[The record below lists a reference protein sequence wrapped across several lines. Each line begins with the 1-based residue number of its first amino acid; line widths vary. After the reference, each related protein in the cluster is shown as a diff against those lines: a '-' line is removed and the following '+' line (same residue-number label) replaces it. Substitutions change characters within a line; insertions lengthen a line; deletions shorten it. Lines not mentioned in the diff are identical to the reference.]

1 MDYYYQVMPIGQI
14 NDSLTYKY
22 SHSIE
27 VGSIVEIPLRKRK
40 SAGIIISQT
49 NIKDLKFDLKK
60 VLSISNY
67 YQFTVCTENID
78 FYKYV
83 SIHCF
88 IDLGMVLK
96 MAIQQFPNK
105 QLKNYYL
112 FKNKIYETQKNLID
126 KYNLSKKDWQK
137 LLEEKKISQTTDS
150 FIFDG
155 MAQNISLNPDQE
167 NIFKSL
173 QINKNND
180 FQVHLIDGVTGS
192 GKTELYLKAVES
204 NLVRGNQS
212 LILLPEIAL
221 TEEWSKRFFKYF
233 GCRPFI
239 WHSKQS
245 KIQKARIIRSLL
257 SGEPCVLVGARSSV
271 LLPFKN
277 LKLIICDEEHDSS
290 YKQEDG
296 PKYQARDMAIYK
308 AKCSKALCLLI
319 SASPSL
325 ESLHNSNQQK
335 FHIHHLSNQFHKTQL
350 PSVEIVDMNQS
361 KPSSRAW
368 ISKQVFDETNRVL
381 KQKGQVLFFL
391 NRRGYAPS
399 KICVSCHTPI
409 QCQNCA
415 VNLVYHK
422 KIDRLICHHCSNY
435 FDPNQICKMCSS
447 EKFISIGI
455 GLERLQEEVTRLF
468 PGYSNQLFSSDTL
481 KSKKNKKEIIENIFN
496 LNTSLL
502 IGSQIIGKSFHF
514 PNLKLVN
521 IIDADSS
528 LYSPDFRAMEK
539 TYQLLQQVAGRSGR
553 EGNRGKVLI
562 QTYNPKHSIYNSL
575 KNQSRDQFIKL
586 ELQRREENNLPP
598 FYKIVQIQLIHP
610 NVSAIRE
617 ACQEILDISKKSK
630 LDILGPVPSLIP
642 YKMKHFH
649 ENFYFKERT
658 YKALRKKIDI
668 LMSKIA
674 PKYRRFLNID
684 IDPLSI
690 A

>member
-14 NDSLTYKY
+14 NESLTYKY
-22 SHSIE
+22 SHSIK

-40 SAGIIISQT
+40 SAGVIISQT

-96 MAIQQFPNK
+96 MAIQQFPNT

-167 NIFKSL
+167 NIFKSF
-173 QINKNND
+173 QTNKNND

-325 ESLHNSNQQK
+325 ESLHNSNQRK
-335 FHIHHLSNQFHKTQL
+335 FNIHHLSNQFHKTQL
-350 PSVEIVDMNQS
+350 PSVEIIDMNQS

-399 KICVSCHTPI
+399 KICASCHTPI

-415 VNLVYHK
+415 ANLVYHK

-435 FDPNQICKMCSS
+435 FEPNQICKMCSS

-468 PGYSNQLFSSDTL
+468 PGYPNQLFSSDTL

-617 ACQEILDISKKSK
+617 ACQEILDISKKSR

>member
-14 NDSLTYKY
+14 NESLTYKY

-40 SAGIIISQT
+40 SAGVIISQT

-67 YQFTVCTENID
+67 YQFAVCKENID

-96 MAIQQFPNK
+96 MAIQQFPNT

-112 FKNKIYETQKNLID
+112 FENKIYETQRNLIH
-126 KYNLSKKDWQK
+126 KYNLSKKDWLK

-155 MAQNISLNPDQE
+155 MAQKISLNTDQE

-325 ESLHNSNQQK
+325 ESLHNSNQRK

-399 KICVSCHTPI
+399 KICASCHTPI

-415 VNLVYHK
+415 ANLVYHK

-435 FDPNQICKMCSS
+435 FEPNQICKMCSS
-447 EKFISIGI
+447 DKFISIGI

-617 ACQEILDISKKSK
+617 ACQEILDISKKSR

>member
-14 NDSLTYKY
+14 NESLTYKY

-40 SAGIIISQT
+40 SAGVIISQT

-67 YQFTVCTENID
+67 YQFAVCTENID

-96 MAIQQFPNK
+96 MAIQQFPNT

-112 FKNKIYETQKNLID
+112 FENKIYETQKNLIH
-126 KYNLSKKDWQK
+126 KYNLSKKDWLK

-221 TEEWSKRFFKYF
+221 TEEWSRRFFKYF

-325 ESLHNSNQQK
+325 ESLHNSNQRK

-368 ISKQVFDETNRVL
+368 ISKQVFDETNKIL

-415 VNLVYHK
+415 ANLVYHK

-435 FDPNQICKMCSS
+435 FEPNQICKMCSS
-447 EKFISIGI
+447 DKFISIGI

-617 ACQEILDISKKSK
+617 ACQEILDISKKSR

>member
-14 NDSLTYKY
+14 NESLTYKY

-40 SAGIIISQT
+40 SAGVIISQT

-67 YQFTVCTENID
+67 YQFAVCTENID

-96 MAIQQFPNK
+96 MAIQQFPNT

-112 FKNKIYETQKNLID
+112 FENKIYETQKNLIHQ
-126 KYNLSKKDWQK
+126 YNLSKKDWLK

-167 NIFKSL
+167 NIFKSF

-399 KICVSCHTPI
+399 KICASCHTPI

-415 VNLVYHK
+415 ANLVYHK

-435 FDPNQICKMCSS
+435 FEPNQICKMCSS
-447 EKFISIGI
+447 DKFISIGI

-468 PGYSNQLFSSDTL
+468 PGHSNQLFSSDTL

-528 LYSPDFRAMEK
+528 LYSPDFRSMEK

-617 ACQEILDISKKSK
+617 ACQEILDISKKSR

-668 LMSKIA
+668 LMSKIT

>member
-1 MDYYYQVMPIGQI
+1 MDYYYQVMPLGQI
-14 NDSLTYKY
+14 NEGLTYKQSY
-22 SHSIE
+22 SIQI
-27 VGSIVEIPLRKRK
+27 GSIVEIPLRKKK
-40 SAGIIISQT
+40 STGVIISQT
-49 NIKDLKFDLKK
+49 NIKDLKFNINK
-60 VLSISNY
+60 VLSISNVH
-67 YQFTVCTENID
+67 QFAISAENLD

-83 SIHCF
+83 SKHCF
-88 IDLGMVLK
+88 IDLGMILK
-96 MAIQQFPNK
+96 MAVQRFPDT
-105 QLKNYYL
+105 QLKSYYL
-112 FKNKIYETQKNLID
+112 FKNKIYETQKSLIN
-126 KYNLSKKDWQK
+126 KLNLSKKDWQK
-137 LLEEKKISQTTDS
+137 LSEEKKISQTTKS
-150 FIFDG
+150 FIFDN
-155 MAQNISLNPDQE
+155 MAQNISLNSDQE
-167 NIFKSL
+167 KIFKSFEFN
-173 QINKNND
+173 QKNN
-180 FQVHLIDGVTGS
+180 FQVHLVDGVTGS

-204 NLVRGNQS
+204 NLDNGNQS

-233 GCRPFI
+233 GCQPFI

-245 KIQKARIIRSLL
+245 KIQKARIMRSLL

-325 ESLHNSNQQK
+325 ESLHNSSQDK
-335 FHIHHLSNQFHKTQL
+335 FKIHNLSNQFHKTQL
-350 PSVEIVDMNQS
+350 PLVEIVDMNQS
-361 KPSSRAW
+361 KPSSKAW
-368 ISKQVFDETNRVL
+368 ISKQVFDETNKIL

-399 KICVSCHTPI
+399 KICASCHTPI

-415 VNLVYHK
+415 ANLVYHK
-422 KIDRLICHHCSNY
+422 KIDRLVCHHCSN
-435 FDPNQICKMCSS
+435 FFEPDQICKMCSS
-447 EKFISIGI
+447 EKFVSIGI
-455 GLERLQEEVTRLF
+455 GLERLQEEVARLF
-468 PGYSNQLFSSDTL
+468 PGYSNQLISSDTL
-481 KSKKNKKEIIENIFN
+481 KSKKNKKDIIENIYN
-496 LNTSLL
+496 LKTSLL

-553 EGNRGKVLI
+553 EGERGKVLI
-562 QTYNPKHSIYNSL
+562 QTYSPQHSIYNSL

-598 FYKIVQIQLIHP
+598 FYKIAQIQLIHP
-610 NVSAIRE
+610 NVSALRE
-617 ACQEILDISKKSK
+617 VCQEILDISKNSK

-642 YKMKHFH
+642 YKMRHFH
-649 ENFYFKERT
+649 ENFYFKERS
-658 YKALRKKIDI
+658 YQALRKKTDI
-668 LMSKIA
+668 LMTKIT

>member
-14 NDSLTYKY
+14 NESLTYKH
-22 SHSIE
+22 SHFIE

-40 SAGIIISQT
+40 SAGVIISQT

-96 MAIQQFPNK
+96 MAIQQFPNT

-112 FKNKIYETQKNLID
+112 FENKIYETQKNLID

-399 KICVSCHTPI
+399 KICASCHTPI

-415 VNLVYHK
+415 ANLVYHK

-435 FDPNQICKMCSS
+435 FEPNQICKMCSS

-617 ACQEILDISKKSK
+617 ACQEILDISKKSR

>member
-1 MDYYYQVMPIGQI
+1 
-14 NDSLTYKY
+14 
-22 SHSIE
+22 
-27 VGSIVEIPLRKRK
+27 
-40 SAGIIISQT
+40 
-49 NIKDLKFDLKK
+49 
-60 VLSISNY
+60 
-67 YQFTVCTENID
+67 
-78 FYKYV
+78 
-83 SIHCF
+83 
-88 IDLGMVLK
+88 
-96 MAIQQFPNK
+96 
-105 QLKNYYL
+105 
-112 FKNKIYETQKNLID
+112 
-126 KYNLSKKDWQK
+126 
-137 LLEEKKISQTTDS
+137 
-150 FIFDG
+150 
-155 MAQNISLNPDQE
+155 MAQKISLNPDQE
-167 NIFKSL
+167 NIFKSVH
-173 QINKNND
+173 INKNND

-221 TEEWSKRFFKYF
+221 TEEWSRRFFKYF
-233 GCRPFI
+233 GCKPFI

-325 ESLHNSNQQK
+325 ESLHNSNQRK

-391 NRRGYAPS
+391 NRRVYAQS
-399 KICVSCHTPI
+399 KICASCHTPI

-415 VNLVYHK
+415 ANLVYHK

-435 FDPNQICKMCSS
+435 FEPNQICKMCSS
-447 EKFISIGI
+447 DKFISIGI

-575 KNQSRDQFIKL
+575 KNQSRNQFIKL

-617 ACQEILDISKKSK
+617 ACQEILDISKKSR

>member
-1 MDYYYQVMPIGQI
+1 MTHTCKNQ
-14 NDSLTYKY
+14 
-22 SHSIE
+22 
-27 VGSIVEIPLRKRK
+27 
-40 SAGIIISQT
+40 
-49 NIKDLKFDLKK
+49 
-60 VLSISNY
+60 
-67 YQFTVCTENID
+67 
-78 FYKYV
+78 
-83 SIHCF
+83 CF
-88 IDLGMVLK
+88 
-96 MAIQQFPNK
+96 
-105 QLKNYYL
+105 
-112 FKNKIYETQKNLID
+112 
-126 KYNLSKKDWQK
+126 
-137 LLEEKKISQTTDS
+137 
-150 FIFDG
+150 
-155 MAQNISLNPDQE
+155 
-167 NIFKSL
+167 
-173 QINKNND
+173 
-180 FQVHLIDGVTGS
+180 
-192 GKTELYLKAVES
+192 
-204 NLVRGNQS
+204 
-212 LILLPEIAL
+212 
-221 TEEWSKRFFKYF
+221 
-233 GCRPFI
+233 
-239 WHSKQS
+239 
-245 KIQKARIIRSLL
+245 
-257 SGEPCVLVGARSSV
+257 PC
-271 LLPFKN
+271 
-277 LKLIICDEEHDSS
+277 
-290 YKQEDG
+290 KQEDG

-325 ESLHNSNQQK
+325 ESLHNSNQRK

-399 KICVSCHTPI
+399 KICASCHTPI

-415 VNLVYHK
+415 ANLVYHK

-435 FDPNQICKMCSS
+435 FEPNQICKMCSS

-617 ACQEILDISKKSK
+617 ACQEILDISKKSR

>member
-14 NDSLTYKY
+14 NDSLTYKF

>member
-1 MDYYYQVMPIGQI
+1 MDYYYQVMPLGQI
-14 NDSLTYKY
+14 NEGLTYKY
-22 SHSIE
+22 SYSIQ
-27 VGSIVEIPLRKRK
+27 VGSIVEIPLRKKK
-40 SAGIIISQT
+40 STGVIISQT
-49 NIKDLKFDLKK
+49 NIKELKFNLNKI
-60 VLSISNY
+60 LSISNVH
-67 YQFTVCTENID
+67 QFAISAENLD

-83 SIHCF
+83 SKHCF
-88 IDLGMVLK
+88 IDLGMIMK
-96 MAIQQFPNK
+96 MAVQRFPDT
-105 QLKNYYL
+105 QLKSYYL
-112 FKNKIYETQKNLID
+112 FKNKIYETQKNLIN
-126 KYNLSKKDWQK
+126 KLNLSKKDWQK
-137 LLEEKKISQTTDS
+137 LSEEKKISQTTKS
-150 FIFDG
+150 FIFDQ
-155 MAQNISLNPDQE
+155 MAQNISLNSDQE
-167 NIFKSL
+167 KIFKSFEFN
-173 QINKNND
+173 QKNN
-180 FQVHLIDGVTGS
+180 FQVHLVDGVTGS

-204 NLVRGNQS
+204 NIDKGNQS

-233 GCRPFI
+233 GCQPFI

-245 KIQKARIIRSLL
+245 KIQKARIMRSLL

-325 ESLHNSNQQK
+325 ESLHNSSQDK
-335 FHIHHLSNQFHKTQL
+335 FKIHNLSNQFHKTQL
-350 PSVEIVDMNQS
+350 PLVEIVDMNQS
-361 KPSSRAW
+361 KPSSKAW
-368 ISKQVFDETNRVL
+368 ISKQVFDETNKIL

-399 KICVSCHTPI
+399 KICASCHTPI

-415 VNLVYHK
+415 ANLVYHK
-422 KIDRLICHHCSNY
+422 KIDRLVCHHCSN
-435 FDPNQICKMCSS
+435 FFEPDQICKMCSS
-447 EKFISIGI
+447 EKFVSIGI
-455 GLERLQEEVTRLF
+455 GLERLQEEVARLF
-468 PGYSNQLFSSDTL
+468 PGYSNQLISSDTL
-481 KSKKNKKEIIENIFN
+481 KSKKNKKDIIENIYN
-496 LNTSLL
+496 LKTSLL

-553 EGNRGKVLI
+553 EGDRGKVLI
-562 QTYNPKHSIYNSL
+562 QTYSPQHSIYNSL

-598 FYKIVQIQLIHP
+598 FYKIAQIQLIHP
-610 NVSAIRE
+610 NISALRE
-617 ACQEILDISKKSK
+617 VCQEILDISKNSK

-642 YKMKHFH
+642 YKMRHFH
-649 ENFYFKERT
+649 ENFYFKERS
-658 YKALRKKIDI
+658 YHVLRKKTDI
-668 LMSKIA
+668 LMTKIT

>member
-1 MDYYYQVMPIGQI
+1 MDYYYQVMPLGQI
-14 NDSLTYKY
+14 NEGLTYKLSY
-22 SHSIE
+22 SIQI
-27 VGSIVEIPLRKRK
+27 GSIVEIPLRKKK
-40 SAGIIISQT
+40 STGVIISQT
-49 NIKDLKFDLKK
+49 NIKDLKFNLNK
-60 VLSISNY
+60 VLSISNVH
-67 YQFTVCTENID
+67 QFAISAENLD

-83 SIHCF
+83 SKHCF
-88 IDLGMVLK
+88 IDLGMILK
-96 MAIQQFPNK
+96 MAVQRFPDT

-112 FKNKIYETQKNLID
+112 FKNKIYETQKSLIN
-126 KYNLSKKDWQK
+126 KLNLSKKDWQK
-137 LLEEKKISQTTDS
+137 LSEEKKISQTSKS
-150 FIFDG
+150 FIFDQ
-155 MAQNISLNPDQE
+155 MAQNISLNSDQE
-167 NIFKSL
+167 KIFKSFEFN
-173 QINKNND
+173 QKNN
-180 FQVHLIDGVTGS
+180 FQVHLVDGVTGS

-204 NLVRGNQS
+204 NLDNGNQS

-233 GCRPFI
+233 GCQPFI

-245 KIQKARIIRSLL
+245 KIQKARIMRSLL

-325 ESLHNSNQQK
+325 ESLHNSNQDK
-335 FHIHHLSNQFHKTQL
+335 FKIHNLSNQFHKTQL
-350 PSVEIVDMNQS
+350 PLVEIVDMNKS
-361 KPSSRAW
+361 KPSSKAW
-368 ISKQVFDETNRVL
+368 ISKQVFDETNKIL

-399 KICVSCHTPI
+399 KICASCHTPI

-415 VNLVYHK
+415 ANLVYHK
-422 KIDRLICHHCSNY
+422 KIDRLVCHHCSN
-435 FDPNQICKMCSS
+435 FFEPDQICKMCSS
-447 EKFISIGI
+447 EKFVSIGI
-455 GLERLQEEVTRLF
+455 GLERLQEEVARLF
-468 PGYSNQLFSSDTL
+468 PGYSNQLISSDTL
-481 KSKKNKKEIIENIFN
+481 KSKKNKKDIIENIYN
-496 LNTSLL
+496 LKTSLL

-553 EGNRGKVLI
+553 EGDRGKVLI
-562 QTYNPKHSIYNSL
+562 QTYSPQHSIYNSL

-598 FYKIVQIQLIHP
+598 FYKIAQIQLIHP
-610 NVSAIRE
+610 NVSALRE
-617 ACQEILDISKKSK
+617 VCQEILDISKNSK

-642 YKMKHFH
+642 YKMRHFH
-649 ENFYFKERT
+649 ENFYFKERS
-658 YKALRKKIDI
+658 YQALRKKTDI
-668 LMSKIA
+668 LMTKIT

>member
-14 NDSLTYKY
+14 NESLTYKY

-40 SAGIIISQT
+40 SAGVIISQT

-67 YQFTVCTENID
+67 YQFAVCTENID

-96 MAIQQFPNK
+96 MAIQQFPNT

-112 FKNKIYETQKNLID
+112 FENKIYETQKNLIH
-126 KYNLSKKDWQK
+126 KYNLSKKDWLK

-155 MAQNISLNPDQE
+155 MAQKISLNPDQE

-325 ESLHNSNQQK
+325 ESLHNSNQRK

-368 ISKQVFDETNRVL
+368 ISKQVFDETNRIL

-415 VNLVYHK
+415 ANLVYHK

-435 FDPNQICKMCSS
+435 FEPNQICKMCSS
-447 EKFISIGI
+447 DKFISIGI

-617 ACQEILDISKKSK
+617 ACQEILDISKKSR

>member
-14 NDSLTYKY
+14 NESLTYKY

-40 SAGIIISQT
+40 SAGVIISQT

-67 YQFTVCTENID
+67 YQFAVCTENID

-96 MAIQQFPNK
+96 MAIQQFPNT

-112 FKNKIYETQKNLID
+112 FENKIYETQKNLID
-126 KYNLSKKDWQK
+126 KYNLSKKDWLK

-173 QINKNND
+173 QTNKNND

-325 ESLHNSNQQK
+325 ESLHNSNQRK
-335 FHIHHLSNQFHKTQL
+335 FRIHHLSNQFHKTQL

-399 KICVSCHTPI
+399 KICASCHTPI

-415 VNLVYHK
+415 ANLVYHK

-435 FDPNQICKMCSS
+435 FEPNQICKMCSS
-447 EKFISIGI
+447 DKFISIGI

-617 ACQEILDISKKSK
+617 ACQEILDISKKSR

-674 PKYRRFLNID
+674 PKYKRFLNID

>member
-14 NDSLTYKY
+14 NESLTYKY

-40 SAGIIISQT
+40 SAGVIISQT

-67 YQFTVCTENID
+67 YQFAVCTENID

-96 MAIQQFPNK
+96 MAIQQFPNT

-112 FKNKIYETQKNLID
+112 FENKIYETQKNLID
-126 KYNLSKKDWQK
+126 QFNLSKKDWLK

-155 MAQNISLNPDQE
+155 MAQKISLNPDQE

-325 ESLHNSNQQK
+325 ESLHNSNQRK

-368 ISKQVFDETNRVL
+368 ISKQVFDETNKIL

-415 VNLVYHK
+415 ANLVYHK

-435 FDPNQICKMCSS
+435 FEPNQICKMCSS

-496 LNTSLL
+496 LETSLL

-617 ACQEILDISKKSK
+617 ACQEILDISKKSR

-674 PKYRRFLNID
+674 PKYRRFINID

>member
-14 NDSLTYKY
+14 NESLTYKY
-22 SHSIE
+22 SHYIE

-40 SAGIIISQT
+40 SAGVIISQT

-67 YQFTVCTENID
+67 YQFAVCTENID

-96 MAIQQFPNK
+96 MAIQQFPNT

-112 FKNKIYETQKNLID
+112 FENKIYETQKNLIHQ
-126 KYNLSKKDWQK
+126 YNLSKKDWLK

-155 MAQNISLNPDQE
+155 MSQKISLNPDQE

-399 KICVSCHTPI
+399 KICASCHTPI

-415 VNLVYHK
+415 ANLVYHK

-435 FDPNQICKMCSS
+435 FEPNQICKMCSS
-447 EKFISIGI
+447 DKFISIGI

-617 ACQEILDISKKSK
+617 ACQEILDISKKSR

>member
-14 NDSLTYKY
+14 NESLTYKY

-40 SAGIIISQT
+40 SAGVIISQT

-96 MAIQQFPNK
+96 MAIQQFPNT

-112 FKNKIYETQKNLID
+112 FENKIYETQKNLID
-126 KYNLSKKDWQK
+126 KYNLSKKDWLK

-221 TEEWSKRFFKYF
+221 TEEWSRRFFKYF

-325 ESLHNSNQQK
+325 ESLHNSNQRK

-435 FDPNQICKMCSS
+435 FEPNQICKMCSS

-496 LNTSLL
+496 LKTSLL

-617 ACQEILDISKKSK
+617 ACQEILDISKKSR